1 MPKETIFNKE
11 NSVLKSAKETLAN
24 ENLSPELI
32 KDELEKVVKAFEKLL
47 KENEKLTKLGDIMDR
62 KLFAYKEEIETKKNS
77 LEEAIGKIRQLEGI
91 LPICASCKKI
101 RNEENNWQQM
111 EVYISAH
118 SEADFSHGICPDCTT
133 RLYPN
138 FKPKK

>member
-1 MPKETIFNKE
+1 MKNKDSNPE
-11 NSVLKSAKETLAN
+11 ALKA
-24 ENLSPELI
+24 
-32 KDELEKVVKAFEKLL
+32 ELEKVIKTFEKLL

-62 KLFAYKEEIETKKNS
+62 KLFAYKEEIVTKKNS
-77 LEEAIGKIRQLEGI
+77 LEEAIGKIKQLEGI

-101 RNEENNWQQM
+101 RNEENQWQQM
-111 EVYISAH
+111 EIYISGH

-133 RLYPN
+133 KLYPN